1 MSAAPHPGLGAESGQ
16 AQVELV
22 AVVPIAIC
30 LAAVILQL
38 LAVGYSQSL
47 ADGAAEAGAY
57 AVAAGHS
64 PEHAALAALPG
75 WAADRAEIASD
86 GGRIDVSLRAPT
98 LLDVVGERLEVG
110 SSAWARPA
118 G

>member
-1 MSAAPHPGLGAESGQ
+1 MSGGARITCERGQ

-22 AVVPIAIC
+22 AVIPIAVC

-57 AVAAGHS
+57 AIAAGL
-64 PEHAALAALPG
+64 PADEAALAALPG
-75 WAADRAEIASD
+75 WAADRAEVKSD
-86 GGRIDVSLRAPT
+86 DGRVEVSLQPPS
-98 LLDVVGERLEVG
+98 LLL
-110 SSAWARPA
+110 SLIHI
-118 G
+118 

>member
-1 MSAAPHPGLGAESGQ
+1 MSARTLARSERGQ

-22 AVVPIAIC
+22 AVIPIAVC

-57 AVAAGHS
+57 AVAAGLP
-64 PEHAALAALPG
+64 PEPAALAALPG
-75 WAADRAEIASD
+75 WAAKAATVEAD
-86 GGRIDVSLRAPT
+86 GGRIAVSIEPPS
-98 LLDVVGERLEVG
+98 LLGAVGRRLTVD
-110 SSAWARPA
+110 SSAWARP
-118 G
+118 GDG

>member
-1 MSAAPHPGLGAESGQ
+1 MSGGARITCERGQ

-22 AVVPIAIC
+22 AVIPIAVC

-57 AVAAGHS
+57 AVAAGLPAH
-64 PEHAALAALPG
+64 EAALSALPG
-75 WAADRAEIASD
+75 WAAERADVEAD
-86 GGRIDVSLRAPT
+86 GGRIEVSVRAPS
-98 LLDVVGERLEVG
+98 LLDAVGRGLVVDA
-110 SSAWARPA
+110 SAWARPA
-118 G
+118 GG